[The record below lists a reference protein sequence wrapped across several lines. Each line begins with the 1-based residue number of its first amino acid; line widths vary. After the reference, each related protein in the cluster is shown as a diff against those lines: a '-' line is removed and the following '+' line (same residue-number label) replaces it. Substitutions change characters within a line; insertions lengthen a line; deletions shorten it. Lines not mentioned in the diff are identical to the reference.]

1 MIILYI
7 LTAVLFLLSLVKD
20 RKKTAKALKIAWKK
34 FMKILPAFGGMLVLV
49 SIVLYL
55 VPDDMIL
62 KYLGTQNLLRGIT
75 IASFFGSIT
84 MMPGFI
90 AFPLCGILHDQG
102 VPYAIL
108 ASFSTTLMMVG
119 VMTFPLEQKYLGTKV
134 TIIRNVVGLLMAL
147 IIAVVIGLIYGEI
160 SI

>member
-1 MIILYI
+1 
-7 LTAVLFLLSLVKD
+7 
-20 RKKTAKALKIAWKK
+20 
-34 FMKILPAFGGMLVLV
+34 
-49 SIVLYL
+49 
-55 VPDDMIL
+55 
-62 KYLGTQNLLRGIT
+62 
-75 IASFFGSIT
+75 

>member
-75 IASFFGSIT
+75 IAS
-84 MMPGFI
+84 
-90 AFPLCGILHDQG
+90 
-102 VPYAIL
+102 
-108 ASFSTTLMMVG
+108 
-119 VMTFPLEQKYLGTKV
+119 
-134 TIIRNVVGLLMAL
+134 
-147 IIAVVIGLIYGEI
+147 
-160 SI
+160 